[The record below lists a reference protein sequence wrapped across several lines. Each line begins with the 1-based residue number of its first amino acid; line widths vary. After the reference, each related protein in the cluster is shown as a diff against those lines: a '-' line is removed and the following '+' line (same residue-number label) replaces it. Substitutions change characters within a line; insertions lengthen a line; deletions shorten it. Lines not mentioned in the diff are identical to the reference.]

1 MSPTAA
7 RTTLV
12 VVVLGLVGLLGV
24 RMVIGT
30 AQWAECTGSYRSGA
44 VLSFQHLGAA
54 PSLGDCILHGLGRSA
69 PPRSTASPTT
79 LPTPD
84 TSLPTPE
91 ELYGAEAGAACRHEH
106 ETWSE
111 VFNQLF
117 EKYGSHAA
125 FPGPGENSDGD
136 RYAAVHG
143 LLTDCLARFGVPPPS
158 Y

>member
-12 VVVLGLVGLLGV
+12 VVVLVLVGLLGV
-24 RMVIGT
+24 RVLIGT
-30 AQWAECTGSYRSGA
+30 LQWADCTGSYASGA
-44 VLSFQHLGAA
+44 VLSFQHLGAS
-54 PSLGDCILHGLGRSA
+54 PSLGDCVLHGLARPA
-69 PPRSTASPTT
+69 PSTVPPTT
-79 LPTPD
+79 LPPPPD

-91 ELYGAEAGAACRHEH
+91 ELYGPEAGAACRNEH
-106 ETWSE
+106 ETWAT

-117 EKYGSHAA
+117 EKYGDHAS
-125 FPGPGENSDGD
+125 FPGPGENADGD

-143 LLTDCLARFGVPPPS
+143 LLADCLRRFGVPPPS